1 MYIHEYQAKKILGAA
16 GIPVADGHLAESAI
30 EAEFAYRR
38 LGSSVAVVKAQVHA
52 GGRGEGGGVK
62 LVNSPEEAYAVADA
76 MLGSKLVTK
85 QTGDEGKTVHSVYVE
100 AGLAIKDEAYL
111 CLSVDRSSS
120 KIALLYSGEGGMDI
134 ETVAEKHPEKIARLV
149 IDPGTG
155 FRSYHIWQLKHKID
169 LNPVL
174 MKPLSDLIS
183 QLLDIFK
190 RHDLLQLEINPLAVV
205 EGGEY
210 RVLDAKFD
218 FDDNALFRQ
227 PEMGDLRDLKEENP
241 SELEA
246 SKYGL
251 SYVGLTGNIGCLV
264 NGAGLAMATMDIIKL
279 RGGEPL
285 NFLDVGGG
293 ASKEQVKSAFHLIL
307 KEPGL
312 KAILVN
318 IFGGIMQCDVIA
330 SGIVDAA
337 GELGLS
343 VPLVVRLEGTNVEL
357 GRQILENSQLKLH
370 TVSSMDEGAK
380 KVVELAKA
388 R

>member
-1 MYIHEYQAKKILGAA
+1 MYIHEYQAKKILRAA
-16 GIPVADGHLAESAI
+16 GIPVADGHLAESAM

-38 LGSSVAVVKAQVHA
+38 LRSSVAVVKAQVHA

-62 LVNSPEEAYAVADA
+62 LVRSPKEAYKVANA

-100 AGLAIKDEAYL
+100 AGLAIEDEAYL

-134 ETVAEKHPEKIARLV
+134 ETVAEKHPEKIAKLV
-149 IDPGTG
+149 IDPDIG
-155 FRSYHIWQLKHKID
+155 FRSYHSWHLKHKTD
-169 LNPVL
+169 LDSAL
-174 MKPLSDLIS
+174 MKPLSNLIS
-183 QLLDIFK
+183 KLLDVFK

-210 RVLDAKFD
+210 QVLDAKFD
-218 FDDNALFRQ
+218 FDDNALFRH
-227 PEMGDLRDLKEENP
+227 PEIVDLRDLKEENP

-318 IFGGIMQCDVIA
+318 IFGGIMHCDVIA

-337 GELGLS
+337 AELDLS
-343 VPLVVRLEGTNVEL
+343 VPLVVRLEGTNVKL

-380 KVVELAKA
+380 KVVELAKDA
-388 R
+388 